1 MKLLRNLVSNILI
14 CSGLL
19 FLFAYYEFWIKIS
32 IQDVSISQWSF
43 SVDTI
48 VSLLIVF
55 GVLGFLFWVINSP
68 VKKILSILTIPVN
81 VLTLGLFS
89 LLLNV
94 LVFYLFQYIANT
106 YIVGVTV
113 DLWEFGVRQDFLRL
127 LILSLAMSIGITVL
141 NKIL

>member
-1 MKLLRNLVSNILI
+1 
-14 CSGLL
+14 
-19 FLFAYYEFWIKIS
+19 
-32 IQDVSISQWSF
+32 VSISQWSF

-113 DLWEFGVRQDFLRL
+113 DL
-127 LILSLAMSIGITVL
+127 
-141 NKIL
+141 

>member
-1 MKLLRNLVSNILI
+1 M
-14 CSGLL
+14 
-19 FLFAYYEFWIKIS
+19 
-32 IQDVSISQWSF
+32 SISQWSF

-113 DLWEFGVRQDFLRL
+113 DL
-127 LILSLAMSIGITVL
+127 
-141 NKIL
+141 